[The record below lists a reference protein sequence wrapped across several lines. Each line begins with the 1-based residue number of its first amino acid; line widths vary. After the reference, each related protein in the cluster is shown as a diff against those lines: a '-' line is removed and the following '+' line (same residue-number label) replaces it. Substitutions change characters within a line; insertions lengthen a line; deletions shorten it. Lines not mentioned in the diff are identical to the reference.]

1 MLLYSSAI
9 YAEGIIDI
17 TPYVSVNASHDDNV
31 FRFNNSAQAIAAFG
45 SAATADNIVT
55 TELGADAN
63 IRLSRQLIRLSGN
76 INDNQYN
83 RFSLL
88 NNVGNAYSAD
98 WNWRLGN
105 QFFGELGTDQNV
117 GISSFSENQSPVRNI
132 RTNNRKFASANWQ
145 FHPDWVAR
153 VSGQTA
159 QSDNS
164 LASFSAV
171 NSESNTLESGFVYN
185 STLGS
190 QLGLAYRNTVT
201 KYANRTGFSLILF
214 GKENTRKELIAN
226 AAWYPTAKTRVSGSI
241 SQVNLDYKN
250 APQPAFNGVS
260 ERLNIDYAL
269 STKTAFNLS
278 VYQELNAIEDT
289 ASTYVQSTGVSF
301 NPSWSAT
308 EKLAVRAGL
317 SIEHRDYL
325 GSSGLF
331 VNSTVSRV
339 DEFKTGNISLIY
351 LPTRKSQVQLV
362 YKKEQRNT
370 NLPNANYDDN
380 SVSATFRYNF

>member
-190 QLGLAYRNTVT
+190 QLGLAYRYTVT